1 MSGPQDADEMMDP
14 HAGMP
19 MGGIQFDDEDE
30 IEYPDLGVDEEA
42 DVSTAKDGGVT
53 KKVLVKGFGD
63 ERPEKGDEVVVHYTG
78 TLLDGTK
85 FDSSVDRG
93 DPFKFRLGLGQVIKG
108 WDQGVASMKKGE
120 KAILTCK
127 PDYAY
132 GARGSPPTIPADS
145 TLKFEV
151 ELFSWKGD
159 KDQYGDGGCIR
170 AKTLKKSGAFG
181 FPMDKHEVTVKYAVA
196 APDEDVAGAG
206 DEIVPATEVVF
217 AIGADAAPFKV
228 GLFSYSYGQLGC

>member
-53 KKVLVKGFGD
+53 KKVLAKGFGD

-196 APDEDVAGAG
+196 APDEDVAGA
-206 DEIVPATEVVF
+206 EIGRAHV
-217 AIGADAAPFKV
+217 
-228 GLFSYSYGQLGC
+228 

>member
-53 KKVLVKGFGD
+53 KKVLAKGFGD
-63 ERPEKGDEVVVHYTG
+63 ERPEKGDDVVVHYTG

-132 GARGSPPTIPADS
+132 GARGYPPTIPADS

-159 KDQYGDGGCIR
+159 KDQYGDGGCVR

-181 FPMDKHEVTVKYAVA
+181 FPMDKHEVTVKYAAA

-206 DEIVPATEVVF
+206 D
-217 AIGADAAPFKV
+217 
-228 GLFSYSYGQLGC
+228 